1 VTPEELQLL
10 KAISEKDLSTFV
22 PAGQGAAQ
30 AQRFDRLVETL
41 QTLERLGW
49 IELQVTLRRTARV
62 TQRSKYVGAAAR
74 CTEQGRRVLVYLGEG
89 GVGEDGG

>member
-10 KAISEKDLSTFV
+10 RAISEKDLSTFV
-22 PAGQGAAQ
+22 PAGQSAAQ

-49 IELQVTLRRTARV
+49 IELQVTVRRTPRLA
-62 TQRSKYVGAAAR
+62 QRSRYVGAAAR
-74 CTEQGRRVLVYLGEG
+74 CTLHGRRVLAYLGEAG
-89 GVGEDGG
+89 G